1 VIEADIWRETWL
13 ILANRLVAI
22 ARAREVIREIEDEEV
37 RLEFDAHDLA
47 TVVRTP
53 RVRPADPLPS

>member
-13 ILANRLVAI
+13 ILADRLVAI
-22 ARAREVIREIEDEEV
+22 ARARESASEIEAEDV

-53 RVRPADPLPS
+53 RVCPADPLPS